1 MTTSEPL
8 ISMIDVGI
16 RYKRKGNVFKRPSY
30 FDALKSIN
38 LEIKPGESLGILG
51 RNGAGKSTL
60 LRVLSGILRPDRGTM
75 INNGHSV
82 SLLSLQAG
90 FDPVLTGREN
100 AVLSGML
107 QGLSRREVTSRLDEI
122 HEYSEIGDFFDEPV
136 RTYSTGMGTRLG
148 FSIARITSPDVLLI
162 DEVLSVGD
170 QEFRKKSERTLA
182 KRIRSGQ
189 AVVLVTHSLAQTQV
203 LCDRIVR
210 IEDGVI
216 REDDQ

>member
-1 MTTSEPL
+1 MNTSEPL

-189 AVVLVTHSLAQTQV
+189 AVVLVTHSLAQSQV

-216 REDDQ
+216 REDEQ

>member
-1 MTTSEPL
+1 MTTPEPL

-189 AVVLVTHSLAQTQV
+189 AVVLVTHSLAQSQV

-216 REDDQ
+216 REDEP

>member
-189 AVVLVTHSLAQTQV
+189 AVVLVTHSLAQSQV

-216 REDDQ
+216 REDEQ

>member
-122 HEYSEIGDFFDEPV
+122 SEIGDFFDEPV

-148 FSIARITSPDVLLI
+148 FSIARITNPDVLLI

-189 AVVLVTHSLAQTQV
+189 AVVLVTHSLAQSQV

-216 REDDQ
+216 REDEQ

>member
-216 REDDQ
+216 REDEQ

>member
-16 RYKRKGNVFKRPSY
+16 RDKRKGNVFKRPSY

-189 AVVLVTHSLAQTQV
+189 AVVLVTHSLAQSQV

-216 REDDQ
+216 REDEQ